1 MQPGDAHRML
11 KQRRLSPAG
20 PRRGHEAL
28 PSILVAERDPFSAD
42 LWEYFLRTE
51 GYAVRVALH
60 AEEPSS
66 CWTRNR
72 ARLAVIDL
80 LISGGAGL
88 ELCRFVRE
96 HLDIPVVAVSV
107 LDSRDQALESG
118 ADAFLPKPLDHLR
131 FVSTVQISSERAYL
145 HSRVEPNERP
155 APERLASARSRPRR
169 WSPVDAINLI
179 IGRPGTGKTILA
191 QQYLFRNA
199 TKERPALYLSTVSE
213 PLERSSAMASH
224 YRFSTK
230 RR

>member
-1 MQPGDAHRML
+1 MEAGSRDGVYSIGAVAKMLGIPAQTLRSWEDRYGEVVPERSAGGQRLYSRDQVDQLRFVLDEVERGMQPGDAHRML

-60 AEEPSS
+60 AEEALELLDQEP
-66 CWTRNR
+66 

-107 LDSRDQALESG
+107 LDSPDQALESG

-131 FVSTVQISSERAYL
+131 FVSTVRDLLGTSAYL
-145 HSRVEPNERP
+145 HSRVR
-155 APERLASARSRPRR
+155 A
-169 WSPVDAINLI
+169 
-179 IGRPGTGKTILA
+179 K
-191 QQYLFRNA
+191 
-199 TKERPALYLSTVSE
+199 
-213 PLERSSAMASH
+213 
-224 YRFSTK
+224 
-230 RR
+230 